1 MSLRIAIVGYG
12 KMGRLVE
19 RLAPEHG
26 CEVVRVI
33 RSAENTNGR
42 ALIHELLSGTEVAIE
57 FTTPETAP
65 RNLLSLIG
73 AGIPVVTGTTGWFK
87 RIPEIR
93 AIVDSKAASVVW
105 GPNFSVGLHHFR
117 ATVAEAARRFARE
130 ESYGAWGWEI
140 HHAAKKDSPSGTLLA
155 LAEDISRAGYS
166 RSVSLSANRAGAAPG
181 THEIGF
187 DSAEDTI
194 TLRHTARSRDGFA
207 RGALRAARWLA
218 GKKGFYEFREIVD
231 ELHSPQRKI

>member
-1 MSLRIAIVGYG
+1 MGLRIAIVGYG
-12 KMGRLVE
+12 KMGRSIE
-19 RLAPEHG
+19 RLAAEHD
-26 CEVVRVI
+26 CETARI
-33 RSAENTNGR
+33 FRSTEKADAVALNR
-42 ALIHELLSGTEVAIE
+42 ASLTAIDVAIE
-57 FTTPETAP
+57 FTTPQAAP
-65 RNLLSLIG
+65 QNVLRLIE
-73 AGIPVVTGTTGWFK
+73 AGVPVVTGTTGW
-87 RIPEIR
+87 IADLPLIR
-93 AIVDSKAASVVW
+93 ELTQSKDGSVVW

-140 HHAAKKDSPSGTLLA
+140 HHAAKKDAPSGTLLA
-155 LAEDISRAGYS
+155 LAEDISRSGYA
-166 RSVSLSANRAGAAPG
+166 RSVSLSASRAGAVPG

-218 GKKGFYEFREIVD
+218 GKKGFFEFREIVD
-231 ELHSPQRKI
+231 ELPLAR

>member
-12 KMGRLVE
+12 KMGRAVE
-19 RLAPEHG
+19 RLAPEHD
-26 CEVVRVI
+26 CEVI
-33 RSAENTNGR
+33 GIFRSAQNQNGE
-42 ALIHELLSGTEVAIE
+42 ALNCESLREIDAALE
-57 FTTPETAP
+57 FTTPHAAP
-65 RNLLSLIG
+65 KNIQQLVD

-87 RIPEIR
+87 ELADIR
-93 AIVDSKAASVVW
+93 EYALVRKGSVVW

-117 ATVAEAARRFARE
+117 AMVSEAARRFARQ

-140 HHAAKKDSPSGTLLA
+140 HHAAKKDSPSGTLMTLA
-155 LAEDISRAGYS
+155 DDISRSGYS
-166 RSVSLSANRAGAAPG
+166 RPVSLSANRAGAVPG

-187 DSAEDTI
+187 DSAEDSI

-218 GKKGFYEFREIVD
+218 GKKGFFEFGEIVD
-231 ELHSPQRKI
+231 ELP

>member
-1 MSLRIAIVGYG
+1 MNLRIAIVGYG
-12 KMGRLVE
+12 KMGRAIE

-26 CEVVRVI
+26 CEVIRI
-33 RSAENTNGR
+33 FRSAENENSQ
-42 ALIHELLSGTEVAIE
+42 AISAEALSGIDVVTEFSNSLAAPQNLRRLIE
-57 FTTPETAP
+57 
-65 RNLLSLIG
+65 
-73 AGIPVVTGTTGWFK
+73 AGIPVVIGTTGWFK
-87 RIPEIR
+87 EMPQIREI
-93 AIVDSKAASVVW
+93 AQAKNSGVVW

-130 ESYGAWGWEI
+130 EAYGAWGWEI
-140 HHAAKKDSPSGTLLA
+140 HHSEKKDAPSGTLLA
-155 LAEDISRAGYS
+155 LAEDIARSGYS
-166 RSVSLSANRAGAAPG
+166 RTVSLSANRAGSVAG

-218 GKKGFYEFREIVD
+218 GKKGFFEFREIVD
-231 ELHSPQRKI
+231 ELP

>member
-19 RLAPEHG
+19 RFAPEHD
-26 CEVVRVI
+26 CVVVRVI
-33 RSAENTNGR
+33 CSAENADGS
-42 ALIHELLSGTEVAIE
+42 ALTHEQLSGAEVAIE

-65 RNLLSLIG
+65 QNLLSLVE
-73 AGIPVVTGTTGWFK
+73 AGIPVVTGTTGWF
-87 RIPEIR
+87 RQIAELR
-93 AIVDSKAASVVW
+93 AVVVSKAGSVVW

-117 ATVAEAARRFARE
+117 ATVAEAARRLATE
-130 ESYGAWGWEI
+130 EGYGAWGWEI

-155 LAEDISRAGYS
+155 LAEDIARAGYS
-166 RSVSLSANRAGAAPG
+166 RAVSLSANRAGAVPG

-194 TLRHTARSRDGFA
+194 TLRHTARNRDGFA

-231 ELHSPQRKI
+231 QLP

>member
-12 KMGRLVE
+12 KMGRSIE
-19 RLAPEHG
+19 RLASEHG
-26 CEVVRVI
+26 CDAI
-33 RSAENTNGR
+33 CIFQSSENSDGQ
-42 ALIHELLSGTEVAIE
+42 ALHRESLRGVDVAIE
-57 FTTPETAP
+57 FTTPQSAP
-65 RNLLSLIG
+65 RNLHRLLE
-73 AGIPVVTGTTGWFK
+73 ADVPVVTGTTGWFADLP
-87 RIPEIR
+87 RIHELTQSR
-93 AIVDSKAASVVW
+93 NGSVVW

-117 ATVAEAARRFARE
+117 ATVAEAARRFAHE

-140 HHAAKKDSPSGTLLA
+140 HHAAKKDAPSGTLLA
-155 LAEDISRAGYS
+155 LAEDISRSGFA
-166 RSVSLSANRAGAAPG
+166 RPVSLSANRGGAVPG

-218 GKKGFYEFREIVD
+218 GKKGFFEFREIVD
-231 ELHSPQRKI
+231 DLR